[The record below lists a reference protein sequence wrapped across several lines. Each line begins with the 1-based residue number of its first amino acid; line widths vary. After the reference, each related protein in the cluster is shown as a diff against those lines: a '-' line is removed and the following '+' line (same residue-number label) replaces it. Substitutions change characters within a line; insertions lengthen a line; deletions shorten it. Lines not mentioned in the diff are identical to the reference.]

1 MLVLNRDTYNDTIRI
16 DEEIV
21 VKVLEVR
28 SNCVR
33 IGIEAPKDVK
43 VVREELLKRQS

>member
-21 VKVLEVR
+21 VKVLEVGG
-28 SNCVR
+28 NCVR

>member
-1 MLVLNRDTYNDTIRI
+1 MLVLNRDGYNDTIRI

-28 SNCVR
+28 GNLVR
-33 IGIEAPKDVK
+33 IGIEAPKEVK
-43 VVREELLKRQS
+43 VVREELLKK

>member
-28 SNCVR
+28 GNCVR